1 LRSFGL
7 RLAIWWGMANRLEN
21 FGSGAWR
28 LIAHSLSG
36 RILLLTVLFV
46 MTSAVLIYVPA
57 VARYHHQLMT
67 DRVRSAELAILPFT
81 EAPGEQLS
89 ERMRLSLLSRAGVQ
103 AVILQRKDHRQL
115 FLVDPQPPVI
125 QETYDIRDTNL
136 FSQIGDVVRC
146 VLAAPNRTI
155 RIWATTEL
163 EQGQDIQVIADEASI
178 RTALSAFSWRAIM
191 LALFISAV
199 TSTLMFGTLYFTVV
213 RPMKRL
219 THAMVAFRANPE
231 DPGRIITA
239 SARSDEI
246 GVAEHEFAA
255 MQHDLY
261 GTLQQKT
268 RLAALGA
275 AVAKIQHD
283 LRNIL
288 TSAQMASD
296 RLAKMGD
303 PAVQSL
309 TARIV
314 TSLDRA
320 IVLAT
325 STLKY
330 GKTEE
335 GLPMRKRLPLA
346 PLVYE
351 TGASAIPDGSTVQFV
366 NDVPAGLE
374 VDADPEQLFRVLLN
388 LARNAREA
396 LDSNSGNGHDHG
408 CIRITARRQDGVAII
423 DVSDNGPGI
432 PEAVRERLFLPFSG
446 STRPGGSGLGLA
458 IARDLMRAHGGDVT
472 LVNSGAGGTCF
483 RIEIPD
489 RRKP

>member
-1 LRSFGL
+1 
-7 RLAIWWGMANRLEN
+7 MANRFEN

-36 RILLLTVLFV
+36 RILLLTALFV
-46 MTSAVLIYVPA
+46 MTSVVLIYLPT

-103 AVILQRKDHRQL
+103 AVVLQRKDHRQL

-136 FSQIGDVVRC
+136 FSQIADIVRC
-146 VLAAPNRTI
+146 VLAPPNRTI
-155 RIWATTEL
+155 RIWATTQL

-199 TSTLMFGTLYFTVV
+199 TSTLVFVTLYLAVV

-219 THAMVAFRANPE
+219 SNAMVAFRANPE
-231 DPGRIITA
+231 DPSRIIKVSSRT
-239 SARSDEI
+239 DEI
-246 GVAEHEFAA
+246 GLAEHELAE
-255 MQHDLY
+255 MQRELY
-261 GTLQQKT
+261 GTLQQKA
-268 RLAALGA
+268 RLAALGE

-296 RLAKMGD
+296 RLARVGD

-309 TARIV
+309 TARV
-314 TSLDRA
+314 VAALDRA
-320 IVLAT
+320 VTLAT

-330 GKTEE
+330 GKADEHT
-335 GLPMRKRLPLA
+335 PMRKRLLLA
-346 PLVYE
+346 PLVDE
-351 TGASAIPDGSTVQFV
+351 AATSVLPEGTTIAFV
-366 NDVPAGLE
+366 NAVPRELE

-396 LDSNSGNGHDHG
+396 LDSEAGGNGG
-408 CIRITARRQDGVAII
+408 GRSIRVSALRADGAVTI
-423 DVSDNGPGI
+423 DVADDGPGI
-432 PEAVRERLFLPFSG
+432 PAAVRERLFLPFAG
-446 STRPGGSGLGLA
+446 SARPGGSGLGLA
-458 IARDLMRAHGGDVT
+458 IARELIRAHGGDVT
-472 LVNSGAGGTCF
+472 LVHSGADGTCF

-489 RRKP
+489 PKIH